1 MKENKLYQDKTLNC
15 KDCRSTF
22 VWSTGEQAFYSEK
35 RFDMP
40 KRCPECRAYM
50 KRKMHA
56 HSRQEVRNEQQ

>member
-1 MKENKLYQDKTLNC
+1 MKEKKLYQDKVLNC

-22 VWSTGEQAFYSEK
+22 TWSAGEQAFYSEK
-35 RFDMP
+35 EFGTP

-56 HSRQEVRNEQQ
+56 RLREKVRNEQQ